1 MHADFLFINEQPKSF
16 SKINLFSVC
25 ETPPAAQANAVTIPS
40 NLTGQF
46 LAGDTIDYSCNG
58 ALIPSDPT
66 TLTCIDDAPLAKWL
80 PDTETMPLPDC
91 SK

>member
-1 MHADFLFINEQPKSF
+1 M
-16 SKINLFSVC
+16 
-25 ETPPAAQANAVTIPS
+25 TIPS
-40 NLTGQF
+40 ELTGQF

-66 TLTCIDDAPLAKWL
+66 TLTCTHEAPLAKWL
-80 PDTETMPLPDC
+80 PDTESTALPIC